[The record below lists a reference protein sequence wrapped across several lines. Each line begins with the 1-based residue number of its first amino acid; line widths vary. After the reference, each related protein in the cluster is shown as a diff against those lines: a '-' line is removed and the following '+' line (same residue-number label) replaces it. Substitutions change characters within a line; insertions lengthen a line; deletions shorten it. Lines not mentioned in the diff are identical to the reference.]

1 MFIYTFYIKFF
12 LDFLFYW
19 FSDILYFFY
28 IKLMFLRGIAISQI
42 LTQTLFSK
50 QVSLQVSKKLFLFS
64 MYVLF

>member
-1 MFIYTFYIKFF
+1 
-12 LDFLFYW
+12 
-19 FSDILYFFY
+19 
-28 IKLMFLRGIAISQI
+28 MFLRGIAISQI